1 MNLVLGGAQIGNKYG
16 LFNNN
21 NFSKKEFYEFEKL
34 ILSSNIKYIDTAQ
47 SYGRSEKIIGNSRI
61 RNLNIITKINFSL
74 HWKKKLENKIL
85 SQVLK
90 SLKNL
95 NKKNIYAI
103 LIHDCKNL
111 HNKNGKILIK
121 VLTSLKKKGI
131 IKKIGVSIYSPSDLE
146 KIWKFWKPDIIQV
159 PFNVFDQRI
168 LKNGWI
174 KKIKKNSIKLF
185 VRSCFLQGIL
195 INDDNNKIV
204 ISSKSE
210 KALNKF
216 FDWCDKKKINKIK
229 ACIDFIR

>member
-95 NKKNIYAI
+95 NKKIF
-103 LIHDCKNL
+103 
-111 HNKNGKILIK
+111 
-121 VLTSLKKKGI
+121 TQ
-131 IKKIGVSIYSPSDLE
+131 
-146 KIWKFWKPDIIQV
+146 F
-159 PFNVFDQRI
+159 
-168 LKNGWI
+168 
-174 KKIKKNSIKLF
+174 
-185 VRSCFLQGIL
+185 
-195 INDDNNKIV
+195 
-204 ISSKSE
+204 
-210 KALNKF
+210 
-216 FDWCDKKKINKIK
+216 
-229 ACIDFIR
+229 